1 MRHFTC
7 DLVSLIEED
16 PLDTNIV
23 NIFAQYRT
31 ITSKEPLS
39 HRVRIER
46 VSPVLSRPYTFLCSS
61 YTTSCQA
68 TIVPLLKWNT
78 LRTVARAR
86 TALYDRTFHL
96 GSTVDAATKN
106 VRSR

>member
-7 DLVSLIEED
+7 DLVSLLEED
-16 PLDTNIV
+16 PLGKNIV

-46 VSPVLSRPYTFLCSS
+46 VSPVRSCPYIFLCSS

-68 TIVPLLKWNT
+68 HYRLDLEIE
-78 LRTVARAR
+78 
-86 TALYDRTFHL
+86 H
-96 GSTVDAATKN
+96 AAN
-106 VRSR
+106 SRPCAHCHIQPYVSFGQHGRRSD